1 MDWKEVT
8 VYTTTEGIEPVAA
21 MLEDNGVES
30 YVLEDAEDFRGFMKD
45 TEIYWDY
52 LDEELVREKSTQETC
67 LKFYLTEDD
76 EGAEKLAGIRAGLE
90 KLAALDSG
98 GKWGRLFIETAT
110 TRKEDWEW
118 GWKQYF
124 KPFPVGDGFMI
135 KPSWETV
142 EDTEGRRILEID
154 PASSFGTGSHAT
166 TQMCIMEL
174 ENEVKPGV
182 GMLDMG
188 TGSGILAIA
197 ASMLGAEVKTVV
209 DIDPNCL
216 RTAAENAEKNGVDI
230 GRGICGDVLR
240 SHKLAEEIG
249 GENEY
254 GLITA
259 NIVADVI
266 SRMAPLFWRWLK
278 KDGILICSGI
288 IEEKVV
294 EVRAALEQCGF
305 TVCRQGCSQGWS
317 VITLVK

>member
-8 VYTTTEGIEPVAA
+8 IYTTTEGIEPVAA
-21 MLEDNGVES
+21 LLEDNGVES
-30 YVLEDAEDFRGFMKD
+30 YVLEDAEDFRSFMKD

-52 LDEELVREKSTQETC
+52 LDEELVREKTTQETC
-67 LKFYLTEDD
+67 LKFYLSDD
-76 EGAEKLAGIRAGLE
+76 GRGEENLARIRAGLG

-98 GKWGRLFIETAT
+98 GRWGRLAVETAA
-110 TRKEDWEW
+110 TRQEDWEW

-124 KPFPVGDGFMI
+124 KPFPVGEGFMI

-166 TQMCIMEL
+166 TQLCIMEL
-174 ENEVKPGV
+174 EKEVKPGV
-182 GMLDMG
+182 SMLDMG

-197 ASMLGAEVKTVV
+197 ASMLGAKVKTVV
-209 DIDPNCL
+209 DIDSNCL
-216 RTAAENAEKNGVDI
+216 RTAAENAEKNGVEI
-230 GRGICGDVLR
+230 GQGICGDVLR
-240 SHKLAEEIG
+240 SPKLAGKVG

-266 SRMAPLFWRWLK
+266 SRMAPLFWHWLK
-278 KDGILICSGI
+278 KDGLLICSGI
-288 IEEKVV
+288 IDGKIA
-294 EVRAALEQCGF
+294 EVRAAMERCGF
-305 TVCRQGCSQGWS
+305 TVLRQGNSDGWS

>member
-30 YVLEDAEDFRGFMKD
+30 YVLEDANDFREFMKD

-67 LKFYLTEDD
+67 LKFYLTDD
-76 EGAEKLAGIRAGLE
+76 GKGAEKLVGIRAGLE

-98 GKWGRLFIETAT
+98 GKWGRLLIETAI
-110 TRKEDWEW
+110 TRQEDWEW

-124 KPFPVGDGFMI
+124 KPFPVGEGFMI

-166 TQMCIMEL
+166 TQLCIMEL
-174 ENEVKPGV
+174 EKEVKPGV
-182 GMLDMG
+182 IMLDMG

-209 DIDPNCL
+209 DIDSNCL
-216 RTAAENAEKNGVDI
+216 RTATENAKKNGVDI
-230 GRGICGDVLR
+230 GQGICGDVLR
-240 SHKLAEEIG
+240 NNKLAEKIG

-254 GLITA
+254 GLIAA

-288 IEEKVV
+288 IDEKSE
-294 EVRAALEQCGF
+294 EVRAALERCDF
-305 TVCRQGCSQGWS
+305 TVLRQGSSKGWS
-317 VITLVK
+317 IITLVK

>member
-1 MDWKEVT
+1 MDWKEVM

-21 MLEDNGVES
+21 MLGDNGVES

-67 LKFYLTEDD
+67 LKFYLTDDD

-98 GKWGRLFIETAT
+98 GRWGRLVIETAI
-110 TRKEDWEW
+110 TRQEDWEW

-124 KPFPVGDGFMI
+124 KPFPVGEGFMI

-142 EDTEGRRILEID
+142 EDAEGRRVLEID

-166 TQMCIMEL
+166 TQLCIMEL
-174 ENEVKPGV
+174 EKEVKPGV
-182 GMLDMG
+182 NMLDMG

-197 ASMLGAEVKTVV
+197 ASMLGAKVKTVV

-216 RTAAENAEKNGVDI
+216 RTAAENAGKNGVEI
-230 GRGICGDVLR
+230 GQGICGDVLR
-240 SHKLAEEIG
+240 DPKLAEKAG
-249 GENEY
+249 GEEEY

-278 KDGILICSGI
+278 KGGALICSGI
-288 IEEKVV
+288 IDEKAVD
-294 EVRAALEQCGF
+294 VRDAMERCGF
-305 TVCRQGCSQGWS
+305 TVRRQGSREGWS
-317 VITLVK
+317 VLTLVK